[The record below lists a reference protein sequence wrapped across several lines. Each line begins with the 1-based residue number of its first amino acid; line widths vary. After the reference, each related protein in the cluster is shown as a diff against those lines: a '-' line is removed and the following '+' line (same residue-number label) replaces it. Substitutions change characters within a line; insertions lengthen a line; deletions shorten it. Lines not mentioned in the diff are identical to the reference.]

1 MSTHFVLPGRTIN
14 PLAFTK
20 LQIAKAYALS
30 RSCNPRNIEFRSYG
44 LWSQCL
50 TDLTSDS
57 RFLIVIPQHL
67 LYYVPT
73 ENSEDSASISE
84 VEDSSIDDLA
94 NATFSTIDSIP
105 STRPE
110 SSAVEILPD
119 FAIIRVKCR
128 FRNYVLRPTYLNL
141 KIRYA
146 GVPILA
152 EVKRAGSRSL
162 HGVEFLRSTE
172 VEIERAAN
180 DLFRQAAYLFTMH
193 ERQHYVVLMACSGV
207 YWACMFAD
215 RNTVMDRVVGK
226 PVDDFQPELDNS
238 NDLGQV
244 SSDDEDDMGEDLGD
258 VLLEEDIDE
267 LDIMDQPDD
276 PTANMV
282 NANDEKSDA
291 HSSSSV
297 SEEDYLEPVVPDAD
311 LAVPE
316 NRWTK
321 LLRLDSRASN
331 QHMLLIHSRLG
342 DVVGDNTGRMG

>member
-1 MSTHFVLPGRTIN
+1 
-14 PLAFTK
+14 
-20 LQIAKAYALS
+20 
-30 RSCNPRNIEFRSYG
+30 
-44 LWSQCL
+44 
-50 TDLTSDS
+50 
-57 RFLIVIPQHL
+57 
-67 LYYVPT
+67 
-73 ENSEDSASISE
+73 
-84 VEDSSIDDLA
+84 
-94 NATFSTIDSIP
+94 
-105 STRPE
+105 
-110 SSAVEILPD
+110 
-119 FAIIRVKCR
+119 
-128 FRNYVLRPTYLNL
+128 
-141 KIRYA
+141 
-146 GVPILA
+146 LA

>member
-1 MSTHFVLPGRTIN
+1 M
-14 PLAFTK
+14 
-20 LQIAKAYALS
+20 
-30 RSCNPRNIEFRSYG
+30 
-44 LWSQCL
+44 
-50 TDLTSDS
+50 DLTSDS

-73 ENSEDSASISE
+73 EDSEDSASNSE
-84 VEDSSIDDLA
+84 EGDSGIDDLA
-94 NATFSTIDSIP
+94 NTTFSTIDSIP
-105 STRPE
+105 STKPE
-110 SSAVEILPD
+110 SSAEEILPD

-128 FRNYVLRPTYLNL
+128 FRNYVLSPTYLNL

-152 EVKRAGSRSL
+152 EVKRASSRSL
-162 HGVEFLRSTE
+162 QGVEYLRSTE
-172 VEIERAAN
+172 VEIQRAAN
-180 DLFRQAAYLFTMH
+180 DLFRQAAYLFSMH
-193 ERQHYVVLMACSGV
+193 GRQHDVVLIACSGV

-238 NDLGQV
+238 NDLDQV
-244 SSDDEDDMGEDLGD
+244 SSDDEGDMGEDLGD

-267 LDIMDQPDD
+267 LDLMDQPED
-276 PTANMV
+276 PMAHV
-282 NANDEKSDA
+282 VHANDEISDV
-291 HSSSSV
+291 HNSSSA

-321 LLRLDSRASN
+321 LLHLDSKASN
-331 QHMLLIHSRLG
+331 QHMFLIHSRLR
-342 DVVGDNTGRMG
+342 DVVRDNTGRMGWECMQDQWDIPEMQTAVQGSTGRTIMRA